1 MANFVVLSTAS
12 GLNTDTATN
21 TFNFDANS
29 GFQLGAATDPAALM
43 AGANWTN
50 TYAPKISVSMNVTM
64 TIQGVISDISGQA
77 GALQKDGV
85 GKLILRGANT
95 YTGNTFVA
103 SGTLEG
109 NAASIRG
116 NVLIG
121 AMDTNTSALVMNQDS
136 DATFGG
142 SIAGKGTLEKSGAGV
157 LTLTGALT
165 YTNTT
170 TVSGGS
176 LVVTNATRV
185 ASITTNTVAVS
196 GLASTTAGTVDLLPG
211 PLANLGSYGTP
222 SVVGLAPTQS
232 ATLTNSPNL
241 KLVIVGKI
249 TPTISVAPTASSI
262 TYGQTLASSMLSGG
276 TASVLGSFAFTA
288 PATVPNAGTVSQ
300 VVTFTPADATNY
312 NTTSTTASVTVN
324 PANLS
329 SSDIALVPAGDG
341 SYTASATG
349 VSSFTYSY
357 AGRNQTSYGPS
368 ATAPTAAGFYTVTA
382 SANGNYSGSNS
393 ANFSI
398 TGPMAIADS
407 LTKPADNEPYLIP
420 VSDLLANDFRIT
432 NTSGAT
438 VTSGLTV
445 SAVTSGAG
453 NTATLVGKFVQFT
466 PSSGAS
472 DTFTYTVTDGSQ
484 TATATVTVTTEAQ
497 APTFNLQIVKVE
509 TAIFA
514 GGNTTVRHD
523 FIAVPNQTYL
533 VEYATDLNGAWTSA
547 GNHST
552 GTTGSFSVTFT
563 KSGDIAADWNAHM
576 FFRASLVR

>member
-1 MANFVVLSTAS
+1 
-12 GLNTDTATN
+12 
-21 TFNFDANS
+21 
-29 GFQLGAATDPAALM
+29 
-43 AGANWTN
+43 
-50 TYAPKISVSMNVTM
+50 M

-77 GALQKDGV
+77 GALQKDGA
-85 GKLILRGANT
+85 GKLILTGANT

-109 NAASIRG
+109 NAASVRG
-116 NVLIG
+116 NILIG
-121 AMDTNTSALVMNQDS
+121 TTDTNNLGYTNTTALVMNQAS

-142 SIAGKGTLEKSGAGV
+142 AIAGKGTLEKSGAGV

-196 GLASTTAGTVDLLPG
+196 GLTSTTAGTYDLLPG
-211 PLANLGSYGTP
+211 PLANLSSYGTP
-222 SVVGLAPTQS
+222 IVAGLAPTQTAS
-232 ATLTNSPNL
+232 LTNSPNL

-262 TYGQTLASSMLSGG
+262 TYGQTLNSSVLSGG

-312 NTTSTTASVTVN
+312 NATSTTASVTVN

-466 PSSGAS
+466 PSIGAS

-523 FIAVPNQTYL
+523 FIGVPGQTYL
-533 VEYATDLNGAWTSA
+533 VEYTTDLAGAWTSA
-547 GNHST
+547 GNQNT
-552 GTTGSFSVTFT
+552 GATGSFSVTFT
-563 KSGDIAADWNAHM
+563 KSGNVAADWNAHM